1 MRTAILI
8 PGSAPQ
14 GNQDLIPDDGP
25 GQAGGPGDDRLP
37 GQLGVTP
44 GGQVQQQDAAGGP
57 LGQGADR

>member
-1 MRTAILI
+1 MPTAMRKA
-8 PGSAPQ
+8 AWV
-14 GNQDLIPDDGP
+14 GNFVALIPDDGP

-57 LGQGADR
+57 LDQGADR